1 MTCYRNKVLTSDMKA
16 GKLSS
21 AFMIFSNMVSLLR
34 LLSDS
39 DGDDDYDDDE
49 RSYER
54 MASIDTISVTDKVTI

>member
-1 MTCYRNKVLTSDMKA
+1 MCGMTCYKNIVLTSDMKA

-34 LLSDS
+34 LLSDN

-49 RSYER
+49 RDHMREWHLL
-54 MASIDTISVTDKVTI
+54 TQ

>member
-1 MTCYRNKVLTSDMKA
+1 MCGITCYKNRVLTSDMKA

-34 LLSDS
+34 LLSDN

-49 RSYER
+49 RDHMREWHLL
-54 MASIDTISVTDKVTI
+54 TQ